1 MDIAIVSADHDEA
14 LAAADRLQQLYP
26 HTKPGKADVIV
37 AIGGDGFLLKTL
49 HQYRRPVFGLHK
61 GTLGFLL
68 NPYDEHDLF
77 ERLERANRTTLHPLH
92 VEAETED
99 GTIIT
104 DMAVNELSMLRASP
118 QAAKLKITVDG
129 RMRMEQLVCDGILVA
144 TPAGSTA
151 YNLSAHGP
159 IIPLG
164 SNVLALTPISP
175 FRPRRWRGALL
186 PHKAEIRIDVLKP
199 EKRPVMASADD
210 RDLGRILSVKIR
222 EDNNIS
228 LDLLY
233 DPERH
238 LEERILQEQFEP

>member
-1 MDIAIVSADHDEA
+1 MKIAIVSADHDEA
-14 LAAADRLQQLYP
+14 MAAADRLRHLYP
-26 HTKPGKADVIV
+26 HVDPEAADVIV
-37 AIGGDGFLLKTL
+37 SIGGDGFLLKTL

-68 NPYDEHDLF
+68 NPFDEVDLR
-77 ERLERANRTTLHPLH
+77 ERLERANRTTLHPLK
-92 VEAETED
+92 VEAENEA
-99 GTIIT
+99 GEIIT
-104 DMAVNELSMLRASP
+104 DIAVNELSMLRASP
-118 QAAKLKITVDG
+118 QAAKLKICVDG
-129 RMRMEQLVCDGILVA
+129 RVRLEQLVCDGVLVA

-164 SNVLALTPISP
+164 SNVLALTPLSP

-186 PHKAEIRIDVLKP
+186 PHKAEIKIEVLKP

-210 RDLGRILSVKIR
+210 RDLGRILNVKIS
-222 EDNNIS
+222 EDSDIS